1 MNRFWICKWKV
12 IGAITWNSL
21 WCIGF
26 GICERMLILFTFFF
40 ECAGELRIN
49 ILRRKKGE
57 RSLKCYRYDGSVT
70 HPKNKITTL
79 TRRRRTRPVT
89 LDQTL

>member
-1 MNRFWICKWKV
+1 MEGDWCYNLELFMVYRFWYLREDVNI
-12 IGAITWNSL
+12 IY
-21 WCIGF
+21 
-26 GICERMLILFTFFF
+26 FFF
-40 ECAGELRIN
+40 ERAGELRIN

>member
-1 MNRFWICKWKV
+1 MVYRFWYLREDVNI
-12 IGAITWNSL
+12 IY
-21 WCIGF
+21 
-26 GICERMLILFTFFF
+26 FFF
-40 ECAGELRIN
+40 ERAGELRIN

>member
-1 MNRFWICKWKV
+1 MEGDWCYNLELFMVYRFWYLREDVNI
-12 IGAITWNSL
+12 IY
-21 WCIGF
+21 
-26 GICERMLILFTFFF
+26 FFF
-40 ECAGELRIN
+40 ERAGELCIN

>member
-1 MNRFWICKWKV
+1 MEGDWCYNLELFMVYRFWYLREDVNI
-12 IGAITWNSL
+12 IY
-21 WCIGF
+21 
-26 GICERMLILFTFFF
+26 FFF
-40 ECAGELRIN
+40 ERAGELRIN

-79 TRRRRTRPVT
+79 TKKEKNKTSNTRPNT
-89 LDQTL
+89 LGGWNS

>member
-1 MNRFWICKWKV
+1 MVYRFWYLREDVNI
-12 IGAITWNSL
+12 IY
-21 WCIGF
+21 
-26 GICERMLILFTFFF
+26 FFF